1 MEIFFSIV
9 SLASLVF
16 CTLIIVDRVVF
27 MQALKMVSVGMTGQ
41 EIQEI
46 SGLKVMIL
54 RVSGNTYYG
63 RVQSKLSIFKYRL
76 VFLNGKL
83 VSKVRD

>member
-16 CTLIIVDRVVF
+16 CTGIITDRVIF
-27 MQALKMVSVGMTGQ
+27 MNSMKMISVGMTGQ

-46 SGLKVMIL
+46 SGLKITIIKI
-54 RVSGNTYYG
+54 SGKTYYG
-63 RVQSKLSIFKYRL
+63 QVQSKLSIFKYRL

-83 VSKVRD
+83 ISKIRD